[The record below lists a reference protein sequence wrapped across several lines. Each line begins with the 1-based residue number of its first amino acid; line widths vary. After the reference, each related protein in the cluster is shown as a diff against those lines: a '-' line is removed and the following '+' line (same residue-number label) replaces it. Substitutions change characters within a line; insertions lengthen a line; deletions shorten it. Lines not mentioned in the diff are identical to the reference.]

1 MGGGN
6 KGRGKRKKQCRKKSK
21 YWRQPW
27 KELKLRTFEMRK
39 RVSKMDEE
47 RGRAKN

>member
-21 YWRQPW
+21 DWRQAW
-27 KELKLRTFEMRK
+27 KEPKLREK
-39 RVSKMDEE
+39 NENDEE
-47 RGRAKN
+47 NLR